1 MPRARA
7 GALAQKVSKDT
18 SCQDKIKRG
27 KRLNRV
33 ELKSSGAELIK
44 CYKYKEI
51 NKQYYVFPYLVMLPL
66 KILSSSWQSAR
77 IIFEDVL
84 SSSLHVNFHVVLP
97 V

>member
-18 SCQDKIKRG
+18 SCQDKIKKG

-51 NKQYYVFPYLVMLPL
+51 NKQ
-66 KILSSSWQSAR
+66 
-77 IIFEDVL
+77 
-84 SSSLHVNFHVVLP
+84 
-97 V
+97 